1 MVVWREKRDQILDV
15 LKERNRHLL
24 DDWLVMRVKKSRGRI
39 PGFWL
44 RQLGVNG
51 AIH

>member
-1 MVVWREKRDQILDV
+1 MVVWRKKRVQILDV

-24 DDWLVMRVKKSRGRI
+24 DDWLVMRVKKTQGRI